1 MDEFQEILQDF
12 LIESFELIEQLDQD
26 LVELESRPDDLDLLN
41 RIFRVA
47 HTIKGAS
54 SFLNFDVLTHLTHH
68 MENLLNMAR
77 HGDLVIDADVMD
89 VILESIDL
97 MKALLVRIRDSG
109 ADAGLEVGQ
118 CVERLDAV
126 ANGTPLS
133 SVTETVTVTAS
144 ETVVAVEPQTDAEEE
159 ADYSGMSEAEVE
171 AEIERLIAQ
180 RQAEDAAKRANK
192 ANSSAPVEEEPD
204 YEGMDDAEV
213 EAEIERLLAKRQAED
228 AAKRAQKAAETST
241 APSVAAPVAAPI
253 TSEPMPQ
260 SEPIP
265 APVPVAPAAP
275 AVQPKVEAKP
285 ATPVARRAAEPK
297 EEGENRGGGAVE
309 QTIRVDVKR
318 LDHLMNLIGE
328 LVLGKNRLIKI
339 NDDVEERYEGEA
351 FLEELNQVVSIVSLV
366 TTDLQIAVMKTRML
380 PIGKVF
386 NKFPRMIR
394 DLSRELNK
402 KIELEITGE
411 ETELDKS
418 IVEEIGDPLVHI
430 IRNSCDHGIETPDV
444 RLSSGK
450 EETGTIHLKAY
461 HEGNHI
467 VIQIIDDGKGLD
479 AEMLKLKSIEKGII
493 TEKEAE
499 GMSEKEAFG
508 LIFRPGFSTAAQV
521 TSVSGR
527 GVGMDVVKTN
537 IEKLNGMIDI
547 DSEVGKGTSM
557 KLKIPLTLAIIQA
570 LLVGVQEEYYAIP
583 LASVLETVRI
593 SKDEIYT
600 VESRSVMRLRDEV
613 LSLVHIGDIF
623 EVERVFDNS
632 EHAYVVVLGLAE
644 SKIGLIVDSLVGQ
657 EEIVIKSLGEYL
669 KGIEGIA
676 GATIRGDGG
685 VTLIVD
691 VAALMQ
697 MAKSVKST
705 VGQESAEAKGR
716 LGVKNKP
723 SDYKVMIVDDSKTD
737 RTIMRKSLEPMG
749 ITLVEATDGIEA
761 LNILKQADH
770 TFDAMLIDIEMPRMD
785 GYSLAAEIKK
795 YNKYKNLPLIAV
807 TSRTGKADR
816 MRGVESGMVE
826 YITKPYS
833 SEYLMNVV
841 KRNIKFNEGL

>member
-12 LIESFELIEQLDQD
+12 LVESFELIEQLDQD

-77 HGDLVIDADVMD
+77 HGDLVIDANVMD

-109 ADAGLEVGQ
+109 EDGGLDVAG
-118 CVERLDAV
+118 CVARLDAV
-126 ANGTPLS
+126 ANGKPMENAAPVAEPAPQPEPVAPVTS
-133 SVTETVTVTAS
+133 SVE
-144 ETVVAVEPQTDAEEE
+144 EDEP
-159 ADYSGMSEAEVE
+159 DYSGMS
-171 AEIERLIAQ
+171 
-180 RQAEDAAKRANK
+180 
-192 ANSSAPVEEEPD
+192 
-204 YEGMDDAEV
+204 DAEV

-228 AAKRAQKAAETST
+228 AAKRANAKPQTSSASEEDEPNYEGMSDAEVEAEIERLLAKRQAEDAAKRANKSSAEET
-241 APSVAAPVAAPI
+241 P
-253 TSEPMPQ
+253 
-260 SEPIP
+260 
-265 APVPVAPAAP
+265 APAAP
-275 AVQPKVEAKP
+275 AAAVVPVTPTPAPQAEAAPQPKP
-285 ATPVARRAAEPK
+285 AAAPVARRSEAK
-297 EEGENRGGGAVE
+297 EEGDGARGAAAVE

-411 ETELDKS
+411 DTELDKS

-430 IRNSCDHGIETPDV
+430 IRNSCDHGVETPEV
-444 RLSSGK
+444 RLASGK
-450 EETGTIHLKAY
+450 EETGTVQLKAY

-479 AEMLKLKSIEKGII
+479 ADMLKRKSVEKGII
-493 TEKEAE
+493 TEKEADS
-499 GMSEKEAFG
+499 MTEKEAFG

-547 DSEVGKGTSM
+547 DSEVGQGTSM

-669 KGIEGIA
+669 KGIDGIA

-705 VGQESAEAKGR
+705 VGQESADGKGR
-716 LGVKNKP
+716 GGAKTSP
-723 SDYKVMIVDDSKTD
+723 SDYCVMIVDDSKTD

-749 ITLVEATDGIEA
+749 ITLVEATDGVEA
-761 LNILKQADH
+761 LNILKQGDH
-770 TFDAMLIDIEMPRMD
+770 LFDGMLIDIEMPRMD
-785 GYSLAAEIKK
+785 GYTLAAEIKK

-816 MRGVESGMVE
+816 MRGVESGMIE

-833 SEYLMNVV
+833 PEYLMNVV

>member
-1 MDEFQEILQDF
+1 
-12 LIESFELIEQLDQD
+12 
-26 LVELESRPDDLDLLN
+26 
-41 RIFRVA
+41 
-47 HTIKGAS
+47 
-54 SFLNFDVLTHLTHH
+54 
-68 MENLLNMAR
+68 
-77 HGDLVIDADVMD
+77 
-89 VILESIDL
+89 
-97 MKALLVRIRDSG
+97 
-109 ADAGLEVGQ
+109 
-118 CVERLDAV
+118 
-126 ANGTPLS
+126 
-133 SVTETVTVTAS
+133 
-144 ETVVAVEPQTDAEEE
+144 
-159 ADYSGMSEAEVE
+159 
-171 AEIERLIAQ
+171 
-180 RQAEDAAKRANK
+180 
-192 ANSSAPVEEEPD
+192 
-204 YEGMDDAEV
+204 
-213 EAEIERLLAKRQAED
+213 
-228 AAKRAQKAAETST
+228 
-241 APSVAAPVAAPI
+241 
-253 TSEPMPQ
+253 
-260 SEPIP
+260 
-265 APVPVAPAAP
+265 
-275 AVQPKVEAKP
+275 
-285 ATPVARRAAEPK
+285 
-297 EEGENRGGGAVE
+297 
-309 QTIRVDVKR
+309 
-318 LDHLMNLIGE
+318 MNLIGE

-351 FLEELNQVVSIVSLV
+351 FFEELNQVVSIVSLV

-402 KIELEITGE
+402 KIELEISGE
-411 ETELDKS
+411 DTELDKS

-430 IRNSCDHGIETPDV
+430 IRNSCDHGIEVGDV
-444 RLSSGK
+444 RIASGK
-450 EETGTIHLKAY
+450 GEGGTIQLKAY

-479 AEMLKLKSIEKGII
+479 ADMLKSKSIEKGII
-493 TEKEAE
+493 TEKEADA
-499 GMSEKEAFG
+499 MSEKEAFG

-593 SKDEIYT
+593 NKDDIYT
-600 VESRSVMRLRDEV
+600 VENRSVMRLRDEV

-644 SKIGLIVDSLVGQ
+644 SKIGLIVDTLIGQ

-705 VGQESAEAKGR
+705 VGNEGGETKK
-716 LGVKNKP
+716 LGVKNSS
-723 SDYKVMIVDDSKTD
+723 SDYCVMVVDDSKTD
-737 RTIMRKSLEPMG
+737 RTIMRKSLEPLG
-749 ITLVEATDGIEA
+749 ITLVEAVDGVEA
-761 LNILKQADH
+761 LNILKQGDH
-770 TFDAMLIDIEMPRMD
+770 FFDAMLIDIEMPRMD
-785 GYSLAAEIKK
+785 GYTLASEIKK

-807 TSRTGKADR
+807 TSRAGKADR
-816 MRGVESGMVE
+816 MRGVESGMIE

-833 SEYLMNVV
+833 PEYLMNVV